1 MFLIAENEYRKFM
14 RSCNCSFES
23 SHHADFKNLSFH
35 SQHWGPIKSP
45 YSSYVIY
52 VWLQIYVKFFRWNY
66 ESNGEVP
73 LFGFPWHPS
82 QPSNGNDE
90 RCIIVDNR
98 DWSNSQGGKWFD
110 SPCGGEV
117 WFWSICQ
124 REGSVQSISWA
135 CSVYKIKVINL
146 FT

>member
-1 MFLIAENEYRKFM
+1 MSASGFDAD
-14 RSCNCSFES
+14 
-23 SHHADFKNLSFH
+23 HARYWVGINSKQNQS
-35 SQHWGPIKSP
+35 
-45 YSSYVIY
+45 
-52 VWLQIYVKFFRWNY
+52 RWSY

-124 REGSVQSISWA
+124 REGSVQRIS
-135 CSVYKIKVINL
+135 
-146 FT
+146 